1 MDFFALIFIFFFV
14 KSVLLATE
22 FFGTL
27 LNFTPWFQPWKQ
39 GLHKCDHSTRGG
51 LRCLVKSSDFTLW
64 SLEKALEGLEQ
75 VDDVTK
81 NTSWGFLVCKPCGE

>member
-1 MDFFALIFIFFFV
+1 MDFFALILISFF

-27 LNFTPWFQPWKQ
+27 LNFTPWFQPQKR
-39 GLHKCDHSTRGG
+39 GLRKYDQSTRGG

-75 VDDVTK
+75 ADDVTK
-81 NTSWGFLVCKPCGE
+81 NTSWGLLVCKPCGE